1 MTAPIWMAS
10 PPEVHSASL
19 SAGPGP
25 GSLFAAAGSW
35 TSLSAE
41 YASTAE
47 ELSRLLGAVHAG
59 AWQGST
65 AESYVAAHAPYLAW
79 LQQASLDSAGIAVQH
94 QVAATAY
101 TTALAS
107 MPTPLELAANHIIH
121 GVLAATNF
129 FGINTIPITL
139 NEADYVRMWGQA
151 ATAMGTYQAVASTA
165 LASAPRTSAAPPVVK
180 SDGAATVRQR
190 SPRSSLNPSQLLAA
204 YSNFYGG
211 MYQQLG
217 TFFAD
222 PVGNSVKLVEA
233 FLTNPS
239 QALVLYGPLLFAV
252 AWQAFSWVG
261 ASILYPSLLLAPFLG
276 LVLPVTL
283 ALATAL
289 SAFPPLLHEPAAAGI
304 AVSAQPAVSAV
315 AGSGARPDCLAA
327 PAPAP
332 APAGAVGAQRRRP
345 PRLAAPASF
354 AYVVGGGRDPGPV
367 LGPTVGPRGGIK
379 APAATIAAVGAAAAS
394 RAQSRARRR
403 RRSTMREY
411 GDAFLDMDS
420 DIGVLPDNRGSDA
433 ESDYAASE
441 NGAGPLGF
449 AGTVHKD
456 RVLAAAGLA
465 KLADNE
471 FGGGPLMPMV
481 PGTWDR
487 APRPQGEGARAVSNV
502 GDNNRNPQIDRR
514 ERSS

>member
-25 GSLFAAAGSW
+25 GPLLAAAGSW

-41 YASTAE
+41 YAAAAE
-47 ELSRLLGAVHAG
+47 ELSGLLGAVQGG
-59 AWQGST
+59 AWQGPT

-79 LQQASLDSAGIAVQH
+79 LQQASADSADIAAQH
-94 QVAATAY
+94 EVAATAY
-101 TTALAS
+101 TSALGA
-107 MPTPLELAANHIIH
+107 MPTLLELAANHIIH

-129 FGINTIPITL
+129 FGLNTIPITL

-151 ATAMGTYQAVASTA
+151 ATAMGTYHAVAGTA
-165 LASAPRTSAAPPVVK
+165 LASAPRTSAPPPVLK
-180 SDGAATVRQR
+180 SNGTVTQVAQ
-190 SPRSSLNPSQLLAA
+190 SGSSLTPSKLLSQLLSD
-204 YSNFYGG
+204 YSNFYAG
-211 MYQQLG
+211 MFQQLG
-217 TFFAD
+217 TFLED
-222 PVGNSVKLVEA
+222 PVGNSVKIVEA

-252 AWQAFSWVG
+252 AFQAFSWVG

-283 ALATAL
+283 ALATAIAA
-289 SAFPPLLHEPAAAGI
+289 SPTLLDPVAAGI

-315 AGSGARPDCLAA
+315 PPAGPALIVAA
-327 PAPAP
+327 VPAPAP
-332 APAGAVGAQRRRP
+332 APAAAAGA
-345 PRLAAPASF
+345 AAPAATPVAATGSF

-379 APAATIAAVGAAAAS
+379 APAATIPAVGAAAAS
-394 RAQSRARRR
+394 RAQSRTRRR
-403 RRSTMREY
+403 RRSTMREH

-420 DIGVLPDNRGSDA
+420 DIAALPDNHGFDV

-441 NGAGPLGF
+441 NGAGTLGF
-449 AGTVHKD
+449 AGTVHKES
-456 RVLAAAGLA
+456 VLAAAGLT
-465 KLADNE
+465 KLAGDE
-471 FGGGPLMPMV
+471 FGGGPRMPMV
-481 PGTWDR
+481 PATWD
-487 APRPQGEGARAVSNV
+487 QGSEGPGR
-502 GDNNRNPQIDRR
+502 GGTGG
-514 ERSS
+514 

>member
-107 MPTPLELAANHIIH
+107 MPTLLELAANHIIH

-180 SDGAATVRQR
+180 SDGAVTQAAQ
-190 SPRSSLNPSQLLAA
+190 SGSSLNPSQLLSA

-289 SAFPPLLHEPAAAGI
+289 SAFPPPLEPAAAGI

-315 AGSGARPDCLAA
+315 AVAGPAPTVPAA

-332 APAGAVGAQRRRP
+332 APAGAVGA
-345 PRLAAPASF
+345 AAPAAAPVGSTGSF

-487 APRPQGEGARAVSNV
+487 GSEAPGRGGT
-502 GDNNRNPQIDRR
+502 GG
-514 ERSS
+514 